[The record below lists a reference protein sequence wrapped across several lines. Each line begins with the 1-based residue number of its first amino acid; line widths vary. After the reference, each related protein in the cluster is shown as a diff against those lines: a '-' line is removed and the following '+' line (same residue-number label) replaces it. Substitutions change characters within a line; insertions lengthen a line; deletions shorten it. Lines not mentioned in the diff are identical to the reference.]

1 MVDCKVKSKGKKQQQ
16 KSKISTIVNND
27 ISIDTDDDN
36 FEVVELPLSRNEIN
50 SLICKAKTTD
60 SVIEIIELS
69 KSKSSDVRLKAIQ
82 RLCPCRVLDDIK
94 IFWDRI
100 FEMTYDEDSKVRYQ
114 VLHNMCDGSPPEYEN
129 KVLESLE
136 IFNKDP
142 DKEVRRRAH
151 KVMGS
156 YLKTG
161 KYNIL

>member
-1 MVDCKVKSKGKKQQQ
+1 MVDCKVKSKGKKEN
-16 KSKISTIVNND
+16 KSKISKIVNND
-27 ISIDTDDDN
+27 NLSVDTDDI
-36 FEVVELPLSRNEIN
+36 FEFTELPLSRNEIN

-69 KSKSSDVRLKAIQ
+69 KSKSPGVRLKAIQ

-100 FEMTYDEDSKVRYQ
+100 FEMTYDDDPKIRYQ

-136 IFNKDP
+136 VFNKDS